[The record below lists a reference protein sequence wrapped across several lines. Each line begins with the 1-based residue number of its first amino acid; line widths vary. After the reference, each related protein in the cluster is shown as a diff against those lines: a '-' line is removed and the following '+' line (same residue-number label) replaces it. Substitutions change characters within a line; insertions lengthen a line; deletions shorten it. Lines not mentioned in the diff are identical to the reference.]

1 MTELRSL
8 NSKTLKL
15 SNPKPLQPKMTTLL
29 YDGSFDGLLTAVFEV
44 FEYKFKDVE
53 IRNRER
59 FQQENMFAEIH
70 EVVTQNEKS
79 DRVLKKLEASIG
91 KAGIKQLLMV
101 FLSELP
107 ESEDLIFSAIKQ
119 SINNPENNVL
129 QNFTNDDILQISKI
143 CKSVSRERHR
153 MTAFVRFEKMTDG
166 IYFAKIDPDFDVLP
180 LIRKHF
186 KDRYADQKW
195 MIYDLK
201 RHYGLFYDLENCEF
215 FYPDE
220 KFNLNQYQQKF
231 HEEEINYQELWKSY
245 FTKTN
250 IKERKNIK
258 LHVQHVPKRY
268 WKYLTEKF

>member
-1 MTELRSL
+1 
-8 NSKTLKL
+8 
-15 SNPKPLQPKMTTLL
+15 MTTLL
-29 YDGSFDGLLTAVFEV
+29 YDGSFDGLLTSVFEA
-44 FEYKFKDVE
+44 FEYKYKDVE
-53 IRNRER
+53 IKNRER
-59 FQQENMFAEIH
+59 FQQENMFSEIH
-70 EVVTQNEKS
+70 DVITQNEKS
-79 DRVLKKLEASIG
+79 DRVLKKLESSIG
-91 KAGIKQLLMV
+91 KSGIKQLLMV

-119 SINNPENNVL
+119 SIKSPDNNVL
-129 QNFTNDDILQISKI
+129 QNFANDDILQISKI

-153 MTAFVRFEKMTDG
+153 MTAFVRFEKLKDD

-201 RHYGLFYDLENCEF
+201 RHYGLFYDLQDCEF
-215 FYPDE
+215 FYPDST
-220 KFNLNQYQQKF
+220 FNLNQYQQKF